1 MNEDLFAGLPDIL
14 FAVKDAAEVERE
26 IVRAYEQASGRSL
39 APGDPVR
46 LFLLTIASVI
56 VQQRAL
62 IDFTGKQNLLAYS
75 SEGYLDHL
83 GALLGVYR
91 LPATSALT
99 TLRFTLSAAQPGAT
113 IIPIGTRA
121 TPGGGDLYFSTAAPV
136 SIAPGETVAEV
147 EASCMTVGEIGN
159 GYLPGQISSIVDPL
173 PWVQTVENITTT
185 SGGADTENDDSLR
198 ERIQIAPEK
207 FSVGGPTGAYEYW
220 ARTAHQ
226 SISDVSVVS
235 PIPGE
240 VHIYPLLSG
249 GELPSEEIL
258 NAVDAICSAEDIRPT
273 SDLVSVLSPVQEE
286 YSIDL
291 GYWIDRKR
299 ASMGDGIVLAVEAA
313 VQAFVAWQCE
323 VLGRD
328 INPSKLIAAIVGA
341 GAKRVA
347 VTTPVFTEL
356 TPAQVAKCTGITV
369 TFEGFEDG

>member
-1 MNEDLFAGLPDIL
+1 MNEALFAGLPDIL

-26 IVRAYEQASGRSL
+26 IVRAYERASGRSL

-99 TLRFTLSAAQPGAT
+99 TLRFTLSAAQSGAT

-121 TPGGGDLYFSTAAPV
+121 TPGGGDLYFSTTAPV

-159 GYLPGQISSIVDPL
+159 GYLPGQIASIVDPL

-207 FSVGGPTGAYEYW
+207 FSVAGPTGAYEYW

-226 SISDVSVVS
+226 SIVDVSVVS
-235 PIPGE
+235 PLPGE
-240 VHIYPLLSG
+240 VNIYPLLTG
-249 GELPSEEIL
+249 GEIPSQEIL
-258 NAVDAICSAEDIRPT
+258 DGVFETCNAEDIRPLT
-273 SDLVSVLSPVQEE
+273 DQLFILPPTAVEYDLNVTWWLSNKRATEAAAIEASVAKAV
-286 YSIDL
+286 D
-291 GYWIDRKR
+291 GWID
-299 ASMGDGIVLAVEAA
+299 
-313 VQAFVAWQCE
+313 WQRSA
-323 VLGRD
+323 LGRD
-328 INPSKLIAAIVGA
+328 INPSELIARMIRA
-341 GAKRVA
+341 GAKRVE
-347 VTTPVFTEL
+347 VTSPVFLVTE
-356 TPAQVAKCTGITV
+356 PSEVAIPSSVEVVFGGV
-369 TFEGFEDG
+369 EDA

>member
-1 MNEDLFAGLPDIL
+1 MQTLPEIL
-14 FAVKDAAEVERE
+14 FAQKDAAAVERE
-26 IVRAYEQASGRSL
+26 IIAGHEAASGRTL
-39 APGDPVR
+39 ARGDPVR
-46 LFLLTIASVI
+46 LFLESIAAVI
-56 VQQRAL
+56 IQQRSL
-62 IDFTGKQNLLAYS
+62 IDFTGKQNLLYYS
-75 SEGYLDHL
+75 REGFLEHL
-83 GALLGVYR
+83 GALLAVYR
-91 LPATSALT
+91 IPAAAAET
-99 TLRFTLSAAQPGAT
+99 TLRFTLSTTRPGAS
-113 IIPIGTRA
+113 IIPAGTRA
-121 TPGGGDLYFSTAAPV
+121 TPGGGDATFALMESVTIPA
-136 SIAPGETVAEV
+136 GELIGEGVAECV
-147 EASCMTVGEIGN
+147 TPGEIGN
-159 GYLPGQISSIVDPL
+159 GYLPGQIKRLVDPL
-173 PWVQTVENITTT
+173 PWVQSVENITETA
-185 SGGADTENDDSLR
+185 GGADTESDDSLR

-226 SISDVSVVS
+226 SISDVSVIS
-235 PIPGE
+235 PVPGE
-240 VHIYPLLSG
+240 VHIYPLLAG

-273 SDLVSVLSPVQEE
+273 SDLVSVLEPTQVE
-286 YSIDL
+286 YSVDL

-323 VLGRD
+323 ALGRD

-347 VTTPVFTEL
+347 VTTPIFAEL